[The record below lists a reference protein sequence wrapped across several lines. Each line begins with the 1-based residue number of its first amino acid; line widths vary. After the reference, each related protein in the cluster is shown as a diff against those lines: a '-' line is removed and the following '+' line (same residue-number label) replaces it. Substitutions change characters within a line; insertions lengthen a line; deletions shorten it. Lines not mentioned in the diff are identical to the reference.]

1 MRGYGIAA
9 HGESGHSTGP
19 CPPIDEASYVTSRR
33 TSTSIRIVRRRRARH
48 LLTPLR
54 RPRPRAPRLARAA
67 APDASANP
75 SSDRARSGRVLLS
88 DPDRGVN
95 GARRRHVAREIVA
108 RIAIPA
114 LCHEDEIPLPV
125 EARARESW

>member
-9 HGESGHSTGP
+9 HGESGHSTGL
-19 CPPIDEASYVTSRR
+19 CPPIDEASYVASRR
-33 TSTSIRIVRRRRARH
+33 TPSTSIRIVRRRRARH

-54 RPRPRAPRLARAA
+54 RPRPRTPRLARAA

-88 DPDRGVN
+88 DPDRGAN
-95 GARRRHVAREIVA
+95 GARRRHM
-108 RIAIPA
+108 A
-114 LCHEDEIPLPV
+114 LAH
-125 EARARESW
+125 